1 MMTICLIMMWRDI
14 RHMVNES
21 GRVSNIKS
29 STCTYAKI
37 IVIQTILAILVS
49 FYYVSEDEA
58 YHYGMVLGY
67 TFINIPYV
75 IILALKSEEVRKK
88 MKENA
93 INNINTKEADPIAEL
108 NKN

>member
-1 MMTICLIMMWRDI
+1 MIWRDI
-14 RHMVNES
+14 RHIVNDS
-21 GRVSNIKS
+21 GRISNIKYI
-29 STCTYAKI
+29 TCTFSKI

-93 INNINTKEADPIAEL
+93 SNGLNTKDPDPIAEL